1 MLKIDIIILSNAQT
15 PELRSLTIQTIETLL
30 ASEDPSEIRFM
41 IQVFESAE
49 IGTYNYPFCQT
60 LFPPKPFNFNRY
72 MNMGIKRSTSAFVCM
87 CNNDLIFHPGWASRI
102 LEAFNQNS
110 ELVSASPICEIN
122 HRERGILPN
131 TGIHIGYEIR
141 KHVSGWCLF
150 FKRSM
155 VKQTGLMDERFR
167 FWFVDND
174 YAKTLE
180 KSRILHALIT
190 DSRVDHLESQTLKT
204 RSKKEQLSLTTDDRY
219 LFECKWGSRSYF
231 SYLNYKRKRFFR
243 NI

>member
-1 MLKIDIIILSNAQT
+1 MQKIDIIILSNAQT
-15 PELRSLTIQTIETLL
+15 PELRRLTIQTIETLL
-30 ASEDPSEIRFM
+30 ASEDPNEIRFM
-41 IQVFESAE
+41 IQVFESAQT
-49 IGTYNYPFCQT
+49 GTYNYPFCQT
-60 LFPPKPFNFNRY
+60 LVPPKPFNFNRY
-72 MNMGIKRSTSAFVCM
+72 MNMGIKRGTSPFVCM

-102 LEAFNQNS
+102 LEAFEKNPD
-110 ELVSASPICEIN
+110 LVSASPICEIS
-122 HRERGILPN
+122 HRESGILPN
-131 TGIHIGYEIR
+131 TGIYIGYEIR

-155 VKQTGLMDERFR
+155 VKRTGLWDERFR

-180 KSRILHALIT
+180 KRKLLHALIT

-204 RSKKEQLSLTTDDRY
+204 RSPKEQLSLTADDRY
-219 LFECKWGSRSYF
+219 LYECKWGQRSYF
-231 SYLNYKRKRFFR
+231 SYLNYKRKQFFR